1 MTHDKSRLDLNGR
14 CTSNWTDST
23 KHFQLNW
30 FHQICPRQL
39 DWTSNFFRSALCLWR
54 SSQDFFNKA
63 FPWNKTE
70 IGKHKSQITE
80 MFLYCA
86 LSALGFTLKTLK
98 ATWLIIPSLYWRVRA
113 GRDGWDMLHWMPKS
127 SNISTG
133 ESRPEVTSGTE
144 CIGLHSVIWLLKL
157 RQEQQLVPSNR
168 LEQRSN
174 SKVRRQTWPGHGLG
188 PFSTDQLHLN
198 IS

>member
-1 MTHDKSRLDLNGR
+1 MLALRDMTVPWSGVETKYDKSRLDLNGQ

-54 SSQDFFNKA
+54 SLQDVFNKA

-80 MFLYCA
+80 MFLCCA

-98 ATWLIIPSLYWRVRA
+98 ATWLIIPSLHWRVRA
-113 GRDGWDMLHWMPKS
+113 GRDGWDMLATLPLE
-127 SNISTG
+127 NLV
-133 ESRPEVTSGTE
+133 P
-144 CIGLHSVIWLLKL
+144 KL
-157 RQEQQLVPSNR
+157 RLAPHRPS
-168 LEQRSN
+168 QRHL
-174 SKVRRQTWPGHGLG
+174 TAEAPPGAAARPVQSPRATLK
-188 PFSTDQLHLN
+188 Q
-198 IS
+198 